1 MSCEG
6 FSQTYLTVR
15 CSYDGLT
22 RSLSNRVYMT
32 VYAAYMYFFQ
42 LIVIVTCYF
51 FIVSSVIKHENGMRQ
66 QAKKMNVTSLR
77 IGQDSNNMAAE
88 IRVAKVAIFNVTL
101 WLISWT
107 PYLVFVIM
115 GLWGDQ
121 TQITPLPAM
130 IQVLLPKTSCAYNPI
145 IYCLSHPKFRVV
157 SFLTWYFI
165 PVPSCWY
172 SNPTPK
178 TYWGF
183 LNFWCTPR
191 H

>member
-1 MSCEG
+1 
-6 FSQTYLTVR
+6 
-15 CSYDGLT
+15 
-22 RSLSNRVYMT
+22 
-32 VYAAYMYFFQ
+32 
-42 LIVIVTCYF
+42 
-51 FIVSSVIKHENGMRQ
+51 MRQ

-145 IYCLSHPKFRVV
+145 IYCLSHPKFRVAAKNM
-157 SFLTWYFI
+157 Y
-165 PVPSCWY
+165 PSLCITVITVKRDSHS
-172 SNPTPK
+172 SNDNQT
-178 TYWGF
+178 TSLASVGSV
-183 LNFWCTPR
+183 
-191 H
+191 